1 LKEEKVEKRTK
12 SLKELKNLVEEKI
25 QFWFVDEELT
35 AVNYF
40 ERLFW
45 LYQNIVDW
53 MGIYK
58 SEEIEKIDVKIIEM
72 IEDVRKMERLKEAL
86 KDVLKKKV

>member
-1 LKEEKVEKRTK
+1 MKKRTK
-12 SLKELKNLVEEKI
+12 SLKELKNLIEEKI
-25 QFWFVDEELT
+25 QFWFVNEELT

-58 SEEIEKIDVKIIEM
+58 SEEIEKIDAKIIEV
-72 IEDVRKMERLKEAL
+72 IEEVRKMERLKEAL
-86 KDVLKKKV
+86 KDVLQEEI

>member
-1 LKEEKVEKRTK
+1 LKKRTK
-12 SLKELKNLVEEKI
+12 SLKELKNLIEEKI
-25 QFWFVDEELT
+25 QFWFVNEELT

-58 SEEIEKIDVKIIEM
+58 SEEIEKIDAKIIEV
-72 IEDVRKMERLKEAL
+72 IEEVRKMERLKEAL
-86 KDVLKKKV
+86 KDVLQEEI